1 MVFFTQSIYKKGKVL
16 ENNST
21 KSENILNKSPQ
32 DNIENSYD
40 NNTIHVA
47 ARNLVETLYRSGSI
61 NQINYSSLSAR
72 EGTRTH
78 QAFAN
83 KIKSEFRNYDINS
96 EIKLET
102 TYNFTSNIS
111 NENST
116 FAFQKKSFSIDALE
130 ISGRADLLLQP
141 IHDKNNISFF
151 NFEENPEED
160 FIIEV
165 KTVNRPLSEIP
176 YEGEKIHWLQSKIY
190 TYMYWNAKIKAG
202 HEIPASI
209 PYALAYVSVESL
221 ECDFKFK
228 YINWEDLKSWFIE
241 TCNKYMNMA
250 LSIKEREDRRDLSI
264 ENMEFPYTQVRSGQ
278 EDLMEEVYRN
288 IQTITPL
295 IAQAPTGT
303 GKTISVLYP
312 AIKQLINHKFEHI
325 FYLTA
330 KTSTRAA
337 AENAIEDL
345 RRNSGLFLRSITLM
359 AKEQICPYHKEST
372 DCPYSLNY
380 YDNLPDALEDL
391 WPIQDL
397 NADIIKKV
405 SEKHKVCAFELS
417 LDASLHCDVIIC
429 DYNHVFNPRIQLERY
444 FSKQAQ
450 SQIVLV
456 DEAHNLIDR
465 SRDMYSATL
474 DKEYFNYVKT
484 LLPNENMRL
493 FSYNEYIIN
502 YLSKLDHAIIE
513 SKDGFD
519 ELELDSKY
527 SDSPQN
533 LRVVQAENF
542 RATNS
547 KLSNLNEALLAWV
560 QHARNFLE
568 DIIDPKAHRKLIE
581 IIGEVKFFTR
591 ITDEF
596 WSDAYIACARKF
608 KNSIYLKLICLDT
621 STEISKTYINKHAAV
636 FFSATLTPM
645 EYFAFNFCGSERDNR
660 PNTLSLYS
668 PFPPENLEVFIADYV
683 KTTYKDRKTSAAQVA
698 KTLALSILLKG
709 GQQFVYFP
717 SFAYIDLV
725 VPLLKK
731 ILKGR
736 NILWVE
742 QERNMSQSD
751 RQKFLDKFAKPD
763 SDKIVV
769 GIVVLGGIFGEGID
783 LVGDTLTGVSIV
795 SVGIPQVSPERNI
808 MSEYYDYKFH
818 NGFNFAYLYP
828 AISKILQAAG
838 RLIRSE
844 TDTGFILLIDE
855 RYNKPQYRQLL
866 PENWEIETANN
877 MSELKELLGQDS
889 LS

>member
-1 MVFFTQSIYKKGKVL
+1 MVFFYSINVKEEKAL
-16 ENNST
+16 ANISA
-21 KSENILNKSPQ
+21 KSEN
-32 DNIENSYD
+32 NI
-40 NNTIHVA
+40 IHVA
-47 ARNLVETLYRSGSI
+47 ARTLVETLYRSGSI

-72 EGTRTH
+72 EGSRTH

-83 KIKSEFRNYDINS
+83 KIKAEFRNYDIIS
-96 EIKLET
+96 ELKLDSIYE
-102 TYNFTSNIS
+102 FSKISS
-111 NENST
+111 NEDSSVFVPKQN
-116 FAFQKKSFSIDALE
+116 SFSIDALE
-130 ISGRADLLLQP
+130 VSGRADLLLQP
-141 IHDKNNISFF
+141 IKDENNISFF

-165 KTVNRPLSEIP
+165 KTVNRPLNEIP

-190 TYMYWNAKIKAG
+190 TYMYWSNKLKTG
-202 HEIPASI
+202 QEIPDSI
-209 PYALAYVSVESL
+209 PYALAYVSVETL

-228 YINWEDLKSWFIE
+228 YTSWDDLESWFVE

-250 LSIKEREDRRDLSI
+250 LSIKERENRRDLSI
-264 ENMEFPYTQVRSGQ
+264 ENMEFPYTQIRSGQ
-278 EDLMEEVYRN
+278 EDFMDEVYRN

-303 GKTISVLYP
+303 GKTISALFP
-312 AIKQLINHKFEHI
+312 AIKQLANHKFEHI

-330 KTSTRAA
+330 KTSTRVA

-345 RRNSGLFLRSITLM
+345 RQNSGLFLRSITLM
-359 AKEQICPYHKEST
+359 AKEQICPYHKDST

-380 YDNLPDALEDL
+380 YDNLPGALEDL
-391 WPIQDL
+391 WPIQDI
-397 NADIIKKV
+397 NAEIIKKV

-417 LDASLHCDVIIC
+417 LDVSLHCDVIIC

-444 FSKQAQ
+444 FSKQGQ
-450 SQIVLV
+450 PQIVLV

-474 DKEYFNYVKT
+474 DKEDFNYVKT

-493 FSYNEYIIN
+493 YSYNDYIIS
-502 YLSKLDHAIIE
+502 YLNKLEHAISE
-513 SKDGFD
+513 GKDGFD
-519 ELELDSKY
+519 ELEV
-527 SDSPQN
+527 N
-533 LRVVQAENF
+533 LNNAERTQDIRVVQAENF

-547 KLSNLNEALLAWV
+547 KLRNLNEALLAWV
-560 QHARNFLE
+560 QHARNFLG
-568 DIIDPKAHRKLIE
+568 DIIDPKAHRKLVE
-581 IIGEVKFFTR
+581 IIGEVKFFIR

-596 WSDAYIACARKF
+596 WSDAYVACARKF
-608 KNSIYLKLICLDT
+608 KNNVYLKLICLDT
-621 STEISKTYINKHAAV
+621 SAEISKTYINKHAAI
-636 FFSATLTPM
+636 FFSATLTPI
-645 EYFAFNFCGSERDNR
+645 EYFAYNFCGNERDNR

-668 PFPPENLEVFIADYV
+668 PFPPENLEVFIADYA
-683 KTTYKDRKTSAAQVA
+683 KTTYKERKTSAAQIA
-698 KTLALSILLKG
+698 KSLALSILLKG

-731 ILKGR
+731 ILNGR
-736 NILWVE
+736 NIIWVE
-742 QERNMSQSD
+742 QERNMSQKE
-751 RQKFLDKFAKPD
+751 RQKFLEKFAAPD
-763 SDKIVV
+763 PDKIVV

-828 AISKILQAAG
+828 AVSKILQAAG

-866 PENWEIETANN
+866 PEDWEIEVANN
-877 MSELKELLGQDS
+877 MGELKELLGPDN
-889 LS
+889 

>member
-1 MVFFTQSIYKKGKVL
+1 MVFFYSINVKEEKAL
-16 ENNST
+16 ANISA
-21 KSENILNKSPQ
+21 KSEN
-32 DNIENSYD
+32 NI
-40 NNTIHVA
+40 IHVA
-47 ARNLVETLYRSGSI
+47 ARTLVETLYRSGSI

-72 EGTRTH
+72 EGSRTH

-83 KIKSEFRNYDINS
+83 KIKAEFRNYDITS
-96 EIKLET
+96 ELKLDSIYE
-102 TYNFTSNIS
+102 FSKISS
-111 NENST
+111 NEDSSVFVPKQN
-116 FAFQKKSFSIDALE
+116 SFSIDALE
-130 ISGRADLLLQP
+130 VSGRADLLLQP
-141 IHDKNNISFF
+141 IKDENNISFF

-165 KTVNRPLSEIP
+165 KTVNRPLNEIP

-190 TYMYWNAKIKAG
+190 TYMYWSNKLKTG
-202 HEIPASI
+202 QEIPDSI
-209 PYALAYVSVESL
+209 PYALAYVSVETL

-228 YINWEDLKSWFIE
+228 YTSWDDLESWFVE

-250 LSIKEREDRRDLSI
+250 LSIKERENRRDLSI
-264 ENMEFPYTQVRSGQ
+264 ENMEFPYTQIRSGQ
-278 EDLMEEVYRN
+278 EDFMDEVYRN

-303 GKTISVLYP
+303 GKTISALFP
-312 AIKQLINHKFEHI
+312 AIKQLANHKFEHI

-330 KTSTRAA
+330 KTSTRVA

-345 RRNSGLFLRSITLM
+345 RQNSGLFLRSITLM
-359 AKEQICPYHKEST
+359 AKEQICPYHKDST

-380 YDNLPDALEDL
+380 YDNLPGALEDL
-391 WPIQDL
+391 WPIQDI
-397 NADIIKKV
+397 NAEIIKKV

-417 LDASLHCDVIIC
+417 LDVSLHCDVIIC

-444 FSKQAQ
+444 FSKQGQ
-450 SQIVLV
+450 PQIVLV

-474 DKEYFNYVKT
+474 DKEDFNYVKT

-493 FSYNEYIIN
+493 YSYNDYIIS
-502 YLSKLDHAIIE
+502 YLNKLEHAISE
-513 SKDGFD
+513 GKDGFD
-519 ELELDSKY
+519 ELEV
-527 SDSPQN
+527 N
-533 LRVVQAENF
+533 LNNAERTQDIRVVQAENF

-547 KLSNLNEALLAWV
+547 KLRNLNEALLAWV

-568 DIIDPKAHRKLIE
+568 DIIDPKAHRKLVE
-581 IIGEVKFFTR
+581 IIGEVKFFIR

-596 WSDAYIACARKF
+596 WSDAYVACARKF
-608 KNSIYLKLICLDT
+608 KNNVYLKLICLDT
-621 STEISKTYINKHAAV
+621 SAEISKTYINKHAAI
-636 FFSATLTPM
+636 FFSATLTPI
-645 EYFAFNFCGSERDNR
+645 EYFAYNFCGNERDNR

-668 PFPPENLEVFIADYV
+668 PFPPENLEVFIADYA
-683 KTTYKDRKTSAAQVA
+683 KTTYKERKTSAAQIA
-698 KTLALSILLKG
+698 KSLALSILLKG

-731 ILKGR
+731 ILNGR
-736 NILWVE
+736 NIIWVE
-742 QERNMSQSD
+742 QERNMSQKE
-751 RQKFLDKFAKPD
+751 RQKFLEKFAAPD
-763 SDKIVV
+763 PDKIVV

-828 AISKILQAAG
+828 AVSKILQAAG

-866 PENWEIETANN
+866 PEDWEIEVANN
-877 MSELKELLGQDS
+877 MGELKELLGPDN
-889 LS
+889 

>member
-1 MVFFTQSIYKKGKVL
+1 MVFFYSINIKEGKAL
-16 ENNST
+16 ANNSA
-21 KSENILNKSPQ
+21 KSANNI
-32 DNIENSYD
+32 
-40 NNTIHVA
+40 IHVA
-47 ARNLVETLYRSGSI
+47 ARTLVETLYRSGSI
-61 NQINYSSLSAR
+61 NQVNYSSLSAR
-72 EGTRTH
+72 EGSRTH

-83 KIKSEFRNYDINS
+83 KIKAEFRNYNIISELKLNNIYQFSNS
-96 EIKLET
+96 EV
-102 TYNFTSNIS
+102 
-111 NENST
+111 NEEKST
-116 FAFQKKSFSIDALE
+116 FVPKQRSFSIDALE
-130 ISGRADLLLQP
+130 VSGRADLLLQP
-141 IHDKNNISFF
+141 IQDENNISFF

-165 KTVNRPLSEIP
+165 KTVNRPLNEIP

-190 TYMYWNAKIKAG
+190 TYMYWSDKIKTG
-202 HEIPASI
+202 QEIPDAI
-209 PYALAYVSVESL
+209 PYALAYVSVETL

-228 YINWEDLKSWFIE
+228 YTNWDELESWFID
-241 TCNKYMNMA
+241 TCNMYMNMA
-250 LSIKEREDRRDLSI
+250 LSIKERENRRDLSI

-278 EDLMEEVYRN
+278 ADFMDDVYRN

-303 GKTISVLYP
+303 GKTISALFP
-312 AIKQLINHKFEHI
+312 AIKQLANHKFEHI

-330 KTSTRAA
+330 KTSTRVA

-345 RRNSGLFLRSITLM
+345 RQNSGLFLRSITLM
-359 AKEQICPYHKEST
+359 AKEQICPYHKDST

-391 WPIQDL
+391 WPIQDI
-397 NADIIKKV
+397 NAEIIKKV

-417 LDASLHCDVIIC
+417 LDVSLHCDVIIC

-450 SQIVLV
+450 AQIVLI
-456 DEAHNLIDR
+456 DEAHNLVDR

-474 DKEYFNYVKT
+474 DKEDFHYVKT
-484 LLPNENMRL
+484 LLPNESMRL

-502 YLSKLDHAIIE
+502 YLNKLEQAISE
-513 SKDGFD
+513 GKDGFD
-519 ELELDSKY
+519 ELEMNHKSTEQTQDI
-527 SDSPQN
+527 
-533 LRVVQAENF
+533 RVVQAENF

-547 KLSNLNEALLAWV
+547 KLRNLNEALLGWV
-560 QHARNFLE
+560 QYARNFLE
-568 DIIDPKAHRKLIE
+568 DIIDPKSHRKLVK
-581 IIGEVKFFTR
+581 IIGEVKFFIK

-596 WSDAYIACARKF
+596 WSDAYVACVRKF
-608 KNSIYLKLICLDT
+608 KNNVYLKLICLDT
-621 STEISKTYINKHAAV
+621 SAEISKTYINKHAAV
-636 FFSATLTPM
+636 FFSATLTPI
-645 EYFAFNFCGSERDNR
+645 EYFAYNFCGNERDNR

-668 PFPPENLEVFIADYV
+668 PFPPENLEVFIADYA
-683 KTTYKDRKTSAAQVA
+683 KTRYRERKASAAQIA
-698 KTLALSILLKG
+698 KTLALAILLKG

-717 SFAYIDLV
+717 SFAYVDLV

-731 ILKGR
+731 ILNGR
-736 NILWVE
+736 NIVWVE
-742 QERNMSQSD
+742 QERNMSQSE
-751 RQKFLDKFAKPD
+751 RQSFLKKFAAPD
-763 SDKIVV
+763 PDKIVV

-828 AISKILQAAG
+828 AVSKILQAAG

-866 PENWEIETANN
+866 PEDWEIEVANN
-877 MSELKELLGQDS
+877 MGELKELLGPDN
-889 LS
+889 